1 MPRFRR
7 LTATQVR
14 EKSSPLDLV
23 TEADEVAEAVITTG
37 LKVAFPGAIVIGEEG
52 THKDPAL
59 LQLIADA
66 ELAFIVD
73 PIDGTEN
80 FTANLSLFGVMA
92 AVRSAPRSISWLS
105 TKMTERR
112 SGPWADRKIDGRRG

>member
-1 MPRFRR
+1 MEP
-7 LTATQVR
+7 
-14 EKSSPLDLV
+14 
-23 TEADEVAEAVITTG
+23 EVCVN
-37 LKVAFPGAIVIGEEG
+37 FPPAARQQQPGWY
-52 THKDPAL
+52 PAL